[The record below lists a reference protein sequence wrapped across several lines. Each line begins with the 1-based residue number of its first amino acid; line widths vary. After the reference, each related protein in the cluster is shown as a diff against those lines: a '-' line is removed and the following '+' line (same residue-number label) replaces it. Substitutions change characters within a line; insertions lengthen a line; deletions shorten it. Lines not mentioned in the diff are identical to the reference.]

1 MTKIKISI
9 ASDHGGY
16 PLKKDLLKII
26 KDEGYNVID
35 KGAYNY
41 DPEDDYPDFAK
52 LVAESVKS
60 GETNKGIIL
69 CGSGVGA
76 AITASKFKG
85 VRASVCH
92 DTYSSSQGVEHDDM
106 NVLCL
111 GARIIGISLAE
122 KIVKEFLNSSFI
134 KEERF
139 ERRLNKVLKIESD
152 N

>member
-1 MTKIKISI
+1 MTKMKISI

-26 KDEGYNVID
+26 QDAGYNVID

>member
-1 MTKIKISI
+1 MIKIKISI

-16 PLKKDLLKII
+16 PLKKDLLKMIQ
-26 KDEGYNVID
+26 DEGYNVID

-41 DPEDDYPDFAK
+41 DPDDDYPDFAK
-52 LVAESVKS
+52 LVAESVQS

-85 VRASVCH
+85 IRASVCH